1 MIRLIHAEFRKLTT
15 TTLWWWLLLGSLA
28 VTALFASLSIA
39 FDGSTGN
46 PTPLLST
53 LDGQRN
59 TLSAAS
65 SGTALVGILG
75 AIAMTAEFRHLTAT
89 PTFLATPHRG
99 RVVVAKLITYMMVGF
114 GFGLACLALTIAIAL
129 PWLSAK
135 GITVSLTATGL
146 PLTALGVLAVMTIYG
161 PLGVGIGA
169 LVRNQVAAVVG
180 LLVYLFVLDPALTAI
195 PALQSVIRYLPG
207 PASSALTGHAT
218 PNFPILPA
226 WGGGLVL
233 AGYALVLAVLGARFA
248 LRRDVT

>member
-1 MIRLIHAEFRKLTT
+1 MIRLIHAEFRKLTA

-28 VTALFASLSIA
+28 LTALFVSLSIA

-46 PTPLLST
+46 PTPPLST

-59 TLSAAS
+59 TLAAAS
-65 SGTALVGILG
+65 GATALVGVLG

-89 PTFLATPHRG
+89 PTFLATPRRG
-99 RVVVAKLITYMMVGF
+99 RIVAAKLITYTMIGF

-135 GITVSLTATGL
+135 AITVSLTAPGL

-169 LVRNQVAAVVG
+169 LVRNQIAAVVG
-180 LLVYLFVLDPALTAI
+180 LLIYLFVLDPVLTAI
-195 PALQSVIRYLPG
+195 PALRPVTRYLPG
-207 PASSALTGHAT
+207 PASAALTGRAA
-218 PNFPILPA
+218 PNFPTLPA
-226 WGGGLVL
+226 WAGGLLL
-233 AGYALVLAVLGARFA
+233 AGYAVVLAALGARFA